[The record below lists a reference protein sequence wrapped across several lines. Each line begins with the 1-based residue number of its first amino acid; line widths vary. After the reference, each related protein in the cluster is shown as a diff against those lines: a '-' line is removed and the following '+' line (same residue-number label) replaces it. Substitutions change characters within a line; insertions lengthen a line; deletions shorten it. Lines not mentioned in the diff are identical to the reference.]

1 MTAADKNALLLQR
14 RAQVKNLHGTMSH
27 RALARHLGISRDT
40 VMMDC
45 RALGLA
51 ATKEQQERLRQ
62 RAATQAGYVIWTPE
76 LEQELL
82 RLYATMSALLVAER
96 MGIRVTTVRS
106 KLSAL
111 RSAGAGDGP
120 KGVRRASVWT
130 PAKDALLR
138 ERWPTAADTHALVI
152 ELEVLSVAAVYK
164 RVALLGLKKA
174 PAPKPPRPEPERV
187 APTVRRDAPTMT
199 AAQIAQRE
207 QQRITYPPGQM
218 PWKARVMRGATG
230 GLPDLSHRSS
240 HRAT

>member
-130 PAKDALLR
+130 PA
-138 ERWPTAADTHALVI
+138 
-152 ELEVLSVAAVYK
+152 
-164 RVALLGLKKA
+164 
-174 PAPKPPRPEPERV
+174 
-187 APTVRRDAPTMT
+187 
-199 AAQIAQRE
+199 
-207 QQRITYPPGQM
+207 
-218 PWKARVMRGATG
+218 
-230 GLPDLSHRSS
+230 
-240 HRAT
+240 